1 MISFKHPEPNRV
13 HPKTFP
19 VFLPFQ
25 GCPGRCTYCSQNLQT
40 GHAHQA
46 LQSGLEALASDLK
59 HRRKKHLPPIGLGFF
74 GGTFTGIAKEW
85 MIRFLK
91 LGAAYK
97 KQGVISHIRCSTRP
111 DAITLEML
119 EDLSRGGLDMVE
131 LGIQSFDRHIL
142 DRANRHYDPKT
153 ALAAC
158 RMVREAG
165 LELGLQMLP
174 GLPGHSRKTWEED
187 IRLCCR
193 IRPEI
198 IRLYPC
204 LVLRGTVLGTWFRQD
219 QYDPMDLEETLSQ
232 LTWAVKQLW
241 DENIA
246 VIRMGLTPE
255 PQLLKNIL
263 AGPWHPCLGNL
274 IRSRALVEII
284 ADHIHQL
291 GHAPRSL
298 TIPLK
303 YNGELWGYKK
313 KNTEGLARLGITKPM
328 VSYTEDDE
336 FILQ

>member
-1 MISFKHPEPNRV
+1 MISFKHPEPSRV

-40 GHAHQA
+40 GHTRQT
-46 LQSGLEALASDLK
+46 LQTCFEALANDLK
-59 HRRKKHLPPIGLGFF
+59 HRKKEHLPSLGLGFF
-74 GGTFTGIAKEW
+74 GGTFTGIPEEW

-111 DAITLEML
+111 DAITPNML
-119 EDLSRGGLDMVE
+119 EYLSNQGLDMVE

-153 ALAAC
+153 ALDAC

-174 GLPGHSRKTWEED
+174 GLPGHSRTTWEED
-187 IRLCCR
+187 IRMCCR

-204 LVLRGTVLGTWFRQD
+204 LVLQGTVLGTWFSHD
-219 QYDPMDLEETLSQ
+219 KYDPMGLEETISQ
-232 LTWAVKQLW
+232 LAWAVQQLW
-241 DENIA
+241 AEKIA
-246 VIRMGLTPE
+246 VIRLGLTPE
-255 PQLLKNIL
+255 PQLLTNML

-274 IRSRALVEII
+274 VRSRALVEII
-284 ADHIHQL
+284 ADHIHKL
-291 GHAPRSL
+291 GHPPLSL

-303 YNGELWGYKK
+303 YSGELWGYKK
-313 KNTEGLARLGITKPM
+313 GNIEKLARLGITKPM
-328 VSYTEDDE
+328 VSYTEQSE
-336 FILQ
+336 FTLQ